1 MFRFILLFLLGSVLS
16 ANGQNFTVA
25 QTVEYI
31 NKKMKIADPVF
42 KDFDLGPN
50 GESSFIWV
58 TRSLRTEFRFNLRE
72 VEFDH
77 FVTQEGDH
85 FISLTCITGA
95 YNCLQQ
101 TQRQV
106 TYQEGHDA
114 TFKNFKSL
122 SISSISGM
130 DNNISIKNALVYLK
144 IISLREN
151 ADKSSSKRDPFLN

>member
-1 MFRFILLFLLGSVLS
+1 MYKIIFFVLLGGMLT
-16 ANGQNFTVA
+16 AKGQNFTVA

-58 TRSLRTEFRFNLRE
+58 TRNLRTEYRFNLRE

-85 FISLTCITGA
+85 FISLNCIAGT

-101 TQRQV
+101 TFRQV
-106 TYQEGHDA
+106 NYQEGHDA
-114 TFKNFKSL
+114 TFKNHKSL
-122 SISSISGM
+122 SITSISGM
-130 DNNISIKNALVYLK
+130 DNNISLKNALVYLK

-151 ADKSSSKRDPFLN
+151 ADKSSTKRDPFLN